1 MPVAPAGGVRHRDY
15 DEVAGSGS
23 DLLVAARAYV
33 GLVRLVRLDPA
44 DLRGAGTCWV
54 LDERVLAKGGPAGGA
69 TVRAADAVALVGRR
83 TPRRGFPARVPVW
96 GPSGHATDCC
106 RPERPAG
113 RWRTTISMKSGDSRV
128 RLKVWDRRARPDVAG
143 VGVVPRQVLERLAD
157 SASHASSSS
166 AGNGLLT

>member
-1 MPVAPAGGVRHRDY
+1 MAPAGGVRHRDY

-44 DLRGAGTCWV
+44 DLRGAGTRWV
-54 LDERVLAKGGPAGGA
+54 LDERVLAEAGPACGA
-69 TVRAADAVALVGRR
+69 AVRAADAAALVGMR
-83 TPRRGFPARVPVW
+83 TPRCGFPARVPVW

-113 RWRTTISMKSGDSRV
+113 R
-128 RLKVWDRRARPDVAG
+128 
-143 VGVVPRQVLERLAD
+143 LAD
-157 SASHASSSS
+157 DD
-166 AGNGLLT
+166 LDEVR